1 MNPVSKTTWIV
12 VAILAAIVLIAV
24 MVLRRSSS

>member
-12 VAILAAIVLIAV
+12 VAILAAIVLVAV